1 MTDAAAPLTP
11 PADAAFPPCGEG
23 EEWARPMLQRE
34 LEVLGELAELGLA
47 MARTIVAQASGEE
60 TAEPVI
66 QGDLPLAFSRVSRA
80 ARMAVLLQA
89 RLIQEIKGGGRK
101 RAADEEISTDWE
113 VEWVDEDPPWAAREG
128 ARDEAEAGESR
139 ETELMESERCERLER
154 DDIYAAVMGRPKEE
168 VVARI
173 REDLG
178 LEPNAR
184 DLPSFAAANGGGGP
198 SAERSEEPMVVGAGQ
213 AHHASTEQLTPPCT
227 GPPSPPLRGPP
238 LPQAGEVASP

>member
-1 MTDAAAPLTP
+1 MTAAAAPLAE
-11 PADAAFPPCGEG
+11 PAETAFPPCGEG

-34 LEVLGELAELGLA
+34 LEVLGELAELGLK
-47 MARTIVAQASGEE
+47 MARTIVAQANGEA

-89 RLIQEIKGGGRK
+89 RLIQEIKDGGRK
-101 RAADEEISTDWE
+101 RAAEDEDEGPVQWE
-113 VEWVDEDPPWAAREG
+113 VEWVDEDPPWVAREA

-139 ETELMESERCERLER
+139 ETERMESERPERLER
-154 DDIYAAVMGRPKEE
+154 DDIYADLMTLSKEE
-168 VVARI
+168 LVARI
-173 REDLG
+173 RRDLG
-178 LEPNAR
+178 VGADQCATSPVY
-184 DLPSFAAANGGGGP
+184 GGGGP
-198 SAERSEEPMVVGAGQ
+198 LKGVEGALTGRDV
-213 AHHASTEQLTPPCT
+213 ATDQLTPPCT